1 MTVNPNEGEATMN
14 KRIVF
19 SLVTTSIL
27 TLALAANAQQASP
40 DPGVAQAAGKA
51 AFEVSCKTCHG
62 LDRPLSK
69 NKSAAEWEGTADR
82 MIKNGAA
89 VTDEQ
94 KGYIVAYLAAKS
106 TFVTKCSTCHS
117 TDRPL
122 GKSKTAA
129 DWLST
134 VKRMAEKKPGHLS
147 DQEIAAVAAYLAL
160 ERPAK

>member
-1 MTVNPNEGEATMN
+1 MN
-14 KRIVF
+14 KLIV
-19 SLVTTSIL
+19 STLTAVGIL
-27 TLALAANAQQASP
+27 TAASAAVAQQAAP
-40 DPGVAQAAGKA
+40 DPAAAIQAGKA
-51 AFEVSCKTCHG
+51 AFEASCKTCHG

-69 NKSAAEWEGTADR
+69 VKTAAEWESTVAR
-82 MIKNGAA
+82 MVKNGAA

-94 KGYIVAYLAAKS
+94 KGRIVAYLAAKS
-106 TFVTKCSTCHS
+106 TFDTKCSACHG

-134 VKRMAEKKPGHLS
+134 VQRMAGKKTGHLS
-147 DQEIAAVAAYLAL
+147 DQEVAAGAAYLAL